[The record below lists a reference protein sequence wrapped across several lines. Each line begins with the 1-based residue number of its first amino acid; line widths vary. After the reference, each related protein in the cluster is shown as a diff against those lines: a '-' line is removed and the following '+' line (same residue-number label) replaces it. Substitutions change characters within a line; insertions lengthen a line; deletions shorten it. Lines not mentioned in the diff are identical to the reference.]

1 MNAEARMAQVVHEC
15 EHRVTQPGKG
25 RYRVAAMAEPRGN
38 VWIGWLEF
46 SSEQDGSMVRTSEET
61 SQPTRDDVAY
71 WASGLEPI
79 YLDGAFRRAK

>member
-1 MNAEARMAQVVHEC
+1 MAQVVHEC
-15 EHRVTQPGKG
+15 EFRVTGPDGK
-25 RYRVAAMAEPRGN
+25 RYRVTAFAEPRGN

-46 SSEQDGSMVRTSEET
+46 SAETGDSVLRTTQET

-79 YLDGAFRRAK
+79 YLDGAFRRAR